1 MNQTNKIYLD
11 NAATSFPKPEGVY
24 RAVDRYNREVGASA
38 GRGAYAEAIEAGK
51 ILDGCR
57 HRLRQLLRVDDADRI
72 VFTLNATDALNL
84 AIKGVLNRGDHVVT
98 TWMDH
103 NSVLRPL
110 REMELRGEITV
121 TRVRASVEGLVDPDD
136 VAGAMEAKT
145 RLVAVVHGSNVVGSL
160 LPVAQIA
167 ERVKNAGALFLLDGA
182 QTVGARPVYPD
193 ELGIDLLAFPGHKA
207 LLGPL
212 GTGALYVRQGVD
224 LRTLREGGTGSRSEE
239 DVQPR
244 EFPDRHEAGSHNL
257 PGIAGLF
264 AALDYLLE
272 TGLEQIQA
280 HKLELTRAFLAGCR
294 SLDNLK
300 VHGPARAVD
309 REPVF
314 SVNLPGLDPH
324 ELAALLEAECG
335 VRSRAGLH
343 CAPLAHQTLGTFPE
357 GTTRLSFGA
366 LNTLADVTAAVEG
379 LARIAGVS
387 GVHEHR
393 STQTSPKGPSR

>member
-1 MNQTNKIYLD
+1 MNLTKQLYLD
-11 NAATSFPKPEGVY
+11 NAATSFPKPEEVY

-57 HRLRQLLRVDDADRI
+57 HRLRRLLRVDDAARI
-72 VFTLNATDALNL
+72 LFTLNATDALNL
-84 AIKGVLNRGDHVVT
+84 AIKGVLERGDHVVT
-98 TWMDH
+98 SWMDH

-110 REMELRGEITV
+110 RELELRGEITV
-121 TRVRASVEGLVDPDD
+121 TRVRASVEGM
-136 VAGAMEAKT
+136 VAADAVARAMTAKT
-145 RLVAVVHGSNVVGSL
+145 RLVAMVHGSNVVGSL
-160 LPVAQIA
+160 LPVAAIA
-167 ERVKNAGALFLLDGA
+167 ERARAVGALFLLDGA

-193 ELGIDLLAFPGHKA
+193 ELGVDLLAFPGHKA

-212 GTGALYVRQGVD
+212 GTGALYVRKGVE

-239 DVQPR
+239 DVQPP

-257 PGIAGLF
+257 PGIAGLL

-272 TGLEQIQA
+272 RGLEEIQA

-294 SLDNLK
+294 QIGNLK
-300 VHGPARAVD
+300 VHGPTRAVD

-314 SVNLPGLDPH
+314 SVSLEGLDPH
-324 ELAALLEAECG
+324 ELAALLETECG

-366 LNTLADVTAAVEG
+366 LNTVEDVSAAVEG
-379 LARIAGVS
+379 LARIAGVT
-387 GVHEHR
+387 GVREHR
-393 STQTSPKGPSR
+393 STLSSPKGTS